1 MEGFTYIFV
10 LALFQVM
17 LYVELD
23 SASNGAISRS
33 GHRWKTWWFTQN
45 IDFFSDFLLVFI
57 VTIRYITF
65 DASNKNNCAEFST
78 NIQANPSKKKFE
90 SSANFTYVIISQF
103 NRTLYI
109 IVSSLLFFP
118 SFCWLDS
125 FHLLRK
131 KPILSLEKRKEK
143 DKQETRKEKNRR
155 EIYTYDVT

>member
-17 LYVELD
+17 LYAELD
-23 SASNGAISRS
+23 SASNGAISRW

-65 DASNKNNCAEFST
+65 DASNKNDCAEFST

-90 SSANFTYVIISQF
+90 PSAYFTYVIISQP

-118 SFCWLDS
+118 SFDS

-143 DKQETRKEKNRR
+143 DKQETRKEKNWR